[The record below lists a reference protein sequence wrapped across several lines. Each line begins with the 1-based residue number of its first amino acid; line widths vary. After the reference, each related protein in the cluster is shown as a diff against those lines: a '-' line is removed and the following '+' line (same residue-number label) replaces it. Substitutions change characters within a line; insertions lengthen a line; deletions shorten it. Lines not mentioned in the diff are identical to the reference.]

1 MFTSEVLRDQ
11 EDSATIKLIEGDNEI
26 AIIDAGSNGIASFAL
41 VVISLAT
48 DEHVCILEEFFDDL
62 LSAIDALHQFLRDE
76 YAGA

>member
-1 MFTSEVLRDQ
+1 MFTSEVLSAQ
-11 EDSATIKLIEGDNEI
+11 EEAATIKVVEGDNEI

-41 VVISLAT
+41 VVVSLAS
-48 DEHVCILEEFFDDL
+48 DDHPVILEEFFSDL